1 MKTPLQKLIEKWE
14 EDAGYVRPGKIH
26 THAPIFQAFI
36 DDAKAMLEEER
47 EVIENAYRSNCSE
60 CTRHEITKCDVKRR
74 LANNEVAILNYST
87 RELHLITIENLNE
100 IIKEYWFDERPVIER
115 VLRDLGY
122 DTWNI
127 NFMT

>member
-60 CTRHEITKCDVKRR
+60 FTRHEITKCDVK
-74 LANNEVAILNYST
+74 T
-87 RELHLITIENLNE
+87 
-100 IIKEYWFDERPVIER
+100 
-115 VLRDLGY
+115 
-122 DTWNI
+122 
-127 NFMT
+127 